1 MNYNEAL
8 DYIHSTGKFGSKLGL
23 DNIKV
28 LLDLLDNPQRDL
40 KYIHVAGTNGKGS
53 TSSFMSNILAK
64 EGYKVGLFTS
74 PYLEKFTERIRINND
89 YIPKERLAQLT
100 KEVKDK
106 IKKMLDRGY
115 AHPTEFEIVTAIA
128 LKYYSEEEIDIVI
141 LEVGLGGR
149 YDATNVIED
158 SLVSVLTPISYD
170 HINVLGDTLEKIAW
184 EKAGIIKENNLVVSY
199 PQEVEAQN
207 VIKNIVKE
215 KNGKLVVSPLENIN
229 IKNNDSFGSTF
240 DFTYK
245 DFEFKNLSINLL
257 GFYQIYNASL
267 ALTVLL
273 TLKEKGLI
281 KLKESS
287 IKKGLK
293 STTWNGRLEI
303 ISKNPN
309 ILIDGAHNIEGA
321 KGLKKTLLES
331 LEYDRL
337 ILGIAML
344 KDKDVEN
351 VLKEIIPLTDTVIVT
366 EVKGNPRA
374 LKAEELKEKIKKYN
388 SNCIIKKNINKA
400 VYESLNLVSSNDL
413 IVFSGSLYLIGDV
426 RTIIKGK

>member
-40 KYIHVAGTNGKGS
+40 EYIHVAGTNGKGS

-74 PYLEKFTERIRINND
+74 PYLEKFTERIRIND
-89 YIPKERLAQLT
+89 KYIPMKRLAQLT
-100 KEVKDK
+100 KEVKDN
-106 IKKMLDRGY
+106 IKKMLDMGY

-128 LKYYSEEEIDIVI
+128 LKYYSEEKIDIVI

-149 YDATNVIED
+149 YDATNVIEN

-170 HINVLGDTLEKIAW
+170 HMNVLGDTLEKIAW

-207 VIKNIVKE
+207 VIENIVKE
-215 KNGKLVVSPLENIN
+215 KNGKLVVSPLENIKV
-229 IKNNDSFGSTF
+229 KNNDSFGSTF
-240 DFTYK
+240 DFTYN
-245 DFEFKNLSINLL
+245 DFKFKNLSINLL

-309 ILIDGAHNIEGA
+309 FLIDGAHNIEGA

-344 KDKDVEN
+344 KDKDVDN

-388 SNCIIKKNINKA
+388 NNCIIKKNINEA
-400 VYESLNLVSSNDL
+400 VDESLNLVSSNDL